1 MTSRRGP
8 ALLGAAFVT
17 ALTLALAGCAA
28 PPGGVTTPT
37 PTVADDRPLAELDLV
52 ADPREHVGASTA
64 QLASEAIEPV
74 DDDPAQQ
81 LPATVT
87 SRDPGGDSEV
97 TVADTSRVIAL
108 DLAGSIAASVWGLG
122 FGDTLVGRDRST
134 TFDGAADL
142 PVVTSN
148 GHTID
153 AESVLALRPTLIVTD
168 GSVGPRDVLTQLR
181 ESGVTV
187 VFVDSEASFDGA
199 VQLARDV
206 AAILGAPAA
215 GELLAERVRADI
227 DAKIAEIA
235 AIAPTA
241 DGDKVRMLFLYLRGG
256 SGIYYLFGEE
266 SGSADLIRGLAGVD
280 VAGEI
285 GWTGMQPMTDE
296 AIIAANPDLILVMT
310 DGIASAGGIDGLLAA
325 KPAIALTAAGQHRRF
340 VDMADGDIL
349 SFGPRSAAILDAL
362 ARAIYAPSVVE

>member
-1 MTSRRGP
+1 VLVAS
-8 ALLGAAFVT
+8 LAA
-17 ALTLALAGCAA
+17 ALAGCGVA
-28 PPGGVTTPT
+28 PTGGTTPS
-37 PTVADDRPLAELDLV
+37 PTVADGRPLAELALV
-52 ADPREHVGASTA
+52 DDPRTYVGASTA
-64 QLASEAIEPV
+64 QLATEAIEPV
-74 DDDPAQQ
+74 DDNPVQQ
-81 LPATVT
+81 LPVTVI
-87 SRDPGGDSEV
+87 SRDPGGDLEV
-97 TVADTSRVIAL
+97 TVGDTSRVIAL

-122 FGDTLVGRDRST
+122 LGETLVGRDRST
-134 TFDGAADL
+134 TFDGAVDL

-153 AESVLALRPTLIVTD
+153 AESVLALRPTLIITD

-206 AAILGAPAA
+206 AAALGAPEA
-215 GELLAERVRADI
+215 GELLADRIRADI

-241 DGDKVRMLFLYLRGG
+241 AGDRVRMLFLYLRGG

-266 SGSADLIRGLAGVD
+266 SGSADLIRGLGGVD

-296 AIIAANPDLILVMT
+296 AIIAANPDLILVMS
-310 DGIASAGGIDGLLAA
+310 DGIESAGGIDGLLEA

-349 SFGPRSAAILDAL
+349 SFGPRSAAVLDAL
-362 ARAIYAPSVVE
+362 ARAVYAPAA